1 MVRDGLN
8 RTAIQCQKQNKPAEI
23 EGQSQ
28 APEEGTSP
36 EQSENPD
43 RQLEPLWWNQP
54 VEEPIPWSQPVTG
67 AEADFFTHL
76 RPFSSQEAYKL
87 VRHTYQQLQHSG
99 FYWGPMTMEEA
110 HEKLSHAPIG
120 TFLIRDS
127 GQPDVFF
134 TLSYQS
140 EDGPTS
146 VRIILENLLFNLYG
160 SLRTFSSLFALLTYY
175 TSSSC
180 KLTEPYRKQR
190 PERLKQMCRRAVI
203 RAYGS
208 ECTSTLP
215 GLSVQMKAYVRAY
228 PHCI

>member
-1 MVRDGLN
+1 MVRDSLN
-8 RTAIQCQKQNKPAEI
+8 RTTTQCQKQNKPAET
-23 EGQSQ
+23 ENPSR
-28 APEEGTSP
+28 EEGAGP

-43 RQLEPLWWNQP
+43 RQPEPLLWNQP
-54 VEEPIPWSQPVTG
+54 VEEPKPWIQPETG
-67 AEADFFTHL
+67 ADADFFTHL
-76 RPFSSQEAYKL
+76 RPFSSEEAYKL

-110 HEKLSHAPIG
+110 HEKLSRVPIG

-140 EDGPTS
+140 EEGPTS
-146 VRIILENLLFNLYG
+146 VRIILDNLLFNLYG
-160 SLRTFSSLFALLTYY
+160 SLKTFPSLLALLTYY

-190 PERLKQMCRRAVI
+190 PERLKQMCRRALI

-208 ECTSTLP
+208 ECTSTLS
-215 GLSVQMKAYVRAY
+215 GLSVQTKAYVLAY

>member
-1 MVRDGLN
+1 MRGFQLCVKIKYLSCIKRE
-8 RTAIQCQKQNKPAEI
+8 AEW
-23 EGQSQ
+23 
-28 APEEGTSP
+28 T
-36 EQSENPD
+36 
-43 RQLEPLWWNQP
+43 L
-54 VEEPIPWSQPVTG
+54 
-67 AEADFFTHL
+67 F
-76 RPFSSQEAYKL
+76 
-87 VRHTYQQLQHSG
+87 
-99 FYWGPMTMEEA
+99 
-110 HEKLSHAPIG
+110 LS
-120 TFLIRDS
+120 FCRDS